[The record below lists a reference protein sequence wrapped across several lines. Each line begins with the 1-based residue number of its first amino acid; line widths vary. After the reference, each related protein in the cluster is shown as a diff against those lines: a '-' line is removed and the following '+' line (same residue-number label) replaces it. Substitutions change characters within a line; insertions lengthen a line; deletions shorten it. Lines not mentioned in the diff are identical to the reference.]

1 MQQLIGRMLSRGVK
15 MVMQVALRLSQL
27 SSNAALYG
35 AEIAELLLILHNSM
49 CSLSSTNG
57 TG

>member
-1 MQQLIGRMLSRGVK
+1 

-27 SSNAALYG
+27 SSNAGLHG